1 MISGS
6 PPHPSRARI
15 YPTGIAS
22 AIINAILSR
31 TNLLGEDAMGCIGK
45 RHLYAAAALLLATR
59 IDAAPPPAVGEFLK
73 AHCTNC
79 HSGEQPKGK
88 LDLERLAADF
98 SVDGDRQKWQ
108 IVAERVKAGTM
119 PPKARPRPPAE
130 QVQVLTGWIG
140 DRVAASDAARRK
152 TQGRTVLRRLNRV
165 EYENTIRD
173 LLGIEVELQEML
185 PADTPADGF
194 DNAGHALHTS
204 SFLLEKYLEAAETA
218 LNLAIANAPQP
229 PLVKK
234 RFSLK
239 DERRVQTATEKVYL
253 SRDDDLVMFSSS
265 PWNAITTGQFYP
277 QHRGRY
283 RIRVSAS
290 GHQSGG
296 QPVSFQIDAGP
307 MLMGTKNHLV
317 GYFEAAAGEPT
328 IVGFSD
334 HFEARNTLRV
344 LPYGLA
350 AAQTVNKIG
359 ADQYDGPGLA
369 VQWIEFEGPLYD
381 QWPPE
386 SHRRIFGDSVQAQVP
401 VPNNRNNLEVI
412 SSDPL
417 TDAQRILRNFAR
429 RAFRRE
435 VADEEVAPFLALVEE
450 KRAAGYTFEQAV
462 RVGLKGILVSPEFLF
477 LRERPGRLDD
487 FALASRL
494 SYFLW
499 STMPDDELLQIA
511 AAGKLHEP
519 GILRQQV
526 ERLLAHSKAQ
536 ALTENFLSQWLGLRD
551 IDFTV
556 PDRLL
561 YPEYDD
567 LLKISMIEETQR
579 FFEEVLSSDLSLTS
593 FVASDFTFVNE
604 RLARHYGLEGV
615 KGHAF
620 RKVAL
625 PPDLHRGGVLTMG
638 SVLKVTA
645 NGTVTSPIV
654 RGSWVLERIL
664 GTPPPPPPG
673 GVPAIEPDIRGA
685 TTIREQLA
693 KHRQIESCASCHKL
707 IDPPGFALESFDV
720 IGGWRDYYRSR
731 GGGKSVVLDGKRM
744 SYAQGKDIDPADEL
758 ADGRKFKDIDELKA
772 LLLEDKDQLAR
783 ALASKLVTYATGRA
797 PDTADR
803 AEVDT
808 IVANVREKKYGFRSL
823 VHEIVQSRLFL
834 EK

>member
-1 MISGS
+1 MM
-6 PPHPSRARI
+6 RR
-15 YPTGIAS
+15 
-22 AIINAILSR
+22 LSLR
-31 TNLLGEDAMGCIGK
+31 SLSSI
-45 RHLYAAAALLLATR
+45 AALLVATSLASAQQPEDVR
-59 IDAAPPPAVGEFLK
+59 EFLA
-73 AHCTNC
+73 AHCTSC
-79 HSGEQPKGK
+79 HSGEKPKGK
-88 LDLERLAADF
+88 LDLQRLAADF
-98 SVDGDRQKWQ
+98 GVDAERQKWQ
-108 IVAERVKAGTM
+108 LVAERIAAGTM
-119 PPKARPRPPAE
+119 PPKSKPRPPADE
-130 QVQVLTGWIG
+130 ARNLTDWIG
-140 DRVAASDAARRK
+140 GQIATAEAARRK
-152 TQGRTVLRRLNRV
+152 AQGRTVLRRLNRV

-173 LLGIEVELQEML
+173 LLSIEIDLQEML
-185 PADTPADGF
+185 PADTSADGF

-218 LNLAIANAPQP
+218 LNLAIVNAPQP

-253 SRDDDLVMFSSS
+253 ARDDDLVMFSSS

-296 QPVSFQIDAGP
+296 DPVSFQIDAGP

-317 GYFEAAAGEPT
+317 GYFEAAAAEPT
-328 IVGFSD
+328 IVEFID
-334 HFEARNTLRV
+334 HFEARNTLRL

-350 AAQTVNKIG
+350 TAQTVNKIG
-359 ADQYDGPGLA
+359 AEDYDGAGLA

-386 SHRRIFGDSVQAQVP
+386 SHRRIFGDLVQAKVP
-401 VPNNRNNLEVI
+401 IPNNRNNLEVV
-412 SSDPL
+412 SSDPM
-417 TDAQRILRNFAR
+417 TDARRIIGEFAR
-429 RAFRRE
+429 RAFRRA
-435 VADEEVAPFLALVEE
+435 VSEEEAAPFVTLVEE
-450 KRAAGYTFEQAV
+450 KFAAGHSFEQAV
-462 RVGLKGILVSPEFLF
+462 RAGLKGILVSPDFLF
-477 LRERPGRLDD
+477 LRERPGKLDD

-499 STMPDDELLQIA
+499 STMPDDELLQVA
-511 AAGKLHEP
+511 ADGKLHQP
-519 GILRQQV
+519 QVLREQA
-526 ERLLAHSKAQ
+526 ERLLRHSKAK
-536 ALTENFLSQWLGLRD
+536 ALTDNFATQWLGLRD

-567 LLKISMIEETQR
+567 LLKTSMVEETNR
-579 FFEEVLSSDLSLTS
+579 FFEEILQSDLSLAN
-593 FVASDFTFVNE
+593 FVGSDFTFVNE
-604 RLARHYGLEGV
+604 RLARHYGIEGV

-620 RKVAL
+620 RKVDL
-625 PPDLHRGGVLTMG
+625 PPELHRGGVLTMG

-654 RGSWVLERIL
+654 RGAWVLDRIL

-693 KHRQIESCASCHKL
+693 KHRQVESCASCHKL

-731 GGGKSVVLDGKRM
+731 GGGKSVELGGKRM
-744 SYAQGKDIDPADEL
+744 SYARGKDIDPADEL
-758 ADGRKFKDIDELKA
+758 ADGRKFKNIDELKQ

-797 PDTADR
+797 PEAADR
-803 AEVDT
+803 GEIDE
-808 IVANVREKKYGFRSL
+808 IVAKVRETNYGFRSL
-823 VHEIVQSRLFL
+823 VHEVVQSSLFRN
-834 EK
+834 K